1 MSGRPKVEIYS
12 TGSCGYC
19 ARTRRLLER
28 KGVAFEEIRIDRER
42 GRRAEMH
49 ERCGRDSVPQVFVDG
64 RHLGGYEDLVDLDMD
79 AALDPLLGL
88 GNPDP
93 EPPTTMQS
101 EGKHDGR

>member
-1 MSGRPKVEIYS
+1 
-12 TGSCGYC
+12 
-19 ARTRRLLER
+19 
-28 KGVAFEEIRIDRER
+28 
-42 GRRAEMH
+42 
-49 ERCGRDSVPQVFVDG
+49 
-64 RHLGGYEDLVDLDMD
+64 MD